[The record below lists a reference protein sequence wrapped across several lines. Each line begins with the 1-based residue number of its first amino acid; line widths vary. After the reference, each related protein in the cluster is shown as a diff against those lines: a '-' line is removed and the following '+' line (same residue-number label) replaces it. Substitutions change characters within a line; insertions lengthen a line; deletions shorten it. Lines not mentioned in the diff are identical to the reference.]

1 MPKIVFI
8 SDTHGFYKQLSL
20 PEGDILVHSGD
31 FGPRGTLSELK
42 DFHRWM
48 ISQPHQYKVFIAGNH
63 DWCFEREPSAARKV
77 LEGSTYLQDEAA
89 TIMGLQFYGSPWQ
102 PRFYDWAFNLDRG
115 APLEKVWAKIPDT
128 TDVLVTHGPPY
139 GILDATSRGEKVGCE
154 DLLERVQKVR
164 PRLHL
169 FGHIHEGYGVQ
180 EVGGT
185 TFGNGAICDLRYVP
199 RNLPLVF
206 EVDGLEKG

>member
-1 MPKIVFI
+1 
-8 SDTHGFYKQLSL
+8 
-20 PEGDILVHSGD
+20 
-31 FGPRGTLSELK
+31 LK

-48 ISQPHQYKVFIAGNH
+48 ISQPHQHKVFIAGNH

-77 LEGSTYLQDEAA
+77 LEGITYLQDEAA

-115 APLEKVWAKIPDT
+115 VPLKKVWAKIPDT

-139 GILDATSRGEKVGCE
+139 GILDATNRGEKVGCE

-164 PRLHL
+164 PKLHL

-180 EVGGT
+180 EGGGT
-185 TFGNGAICDLRYVP
+185 TFANGAICDLRYVP